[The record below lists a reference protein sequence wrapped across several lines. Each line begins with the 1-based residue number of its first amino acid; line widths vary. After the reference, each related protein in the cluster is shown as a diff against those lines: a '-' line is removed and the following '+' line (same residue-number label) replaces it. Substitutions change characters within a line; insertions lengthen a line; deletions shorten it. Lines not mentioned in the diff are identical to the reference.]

1 MFLAGIVYKYDCI
14 LPATGFTTAKT
25 FLLLSHTYTYPAFQ
39 VSRLLLLAGA
49 SPDYPSEHL
58 HNSPILGVC
67 AHQGHTEMVALF
79 IEFGADVNL
88 ANNEGVTA
96 LGMSSAQGHCDV
108 VRLLVQAGAS
118 LTSKDKQNNTPMVQ
132 AAAAGHLNVVGYL
145 LSCDWPG
152 PNDLLK
158 NQSHQ
163 ALVAAASNGHINV
176 R

>member
-1 MFLAGIVYKYDCI
+1 MLIGW
-14 LPATGFTTAKT
+14 
-25 FLLLSHTYTYPAFQ
+25 Q

-58 HNSPILGVC
+58 HNAPILGIC
-67 AHQGHTEMVALF
+67 AHQGHTEMVALL
-79 IEFGADVNL
+79 IEFGADVSLTNG
-88 ANNEGVTA
+88 EGVTP
-96 LGMSSAQGHCDV
+96 LGLAAAQGHCDV

-118 LTSKDKQNNTPMVQ
+118 LTAKDNQSSTPMVQ
-132 AAAAGHLNVVGYL
+132 AAASGHLNVVGYL

-152 PNDLLK
+152 TPDLLK

-176 R
+176 SDE